1 MSPIDWMVML
11 GTLVLIAAYG
21 TWRTRREHTREDFLR
36 GGHADRWWVVGFS
49 VVATQLS
56 AVTFLSTPGQ
66 GYLDGMRFVQFY
78 FGLPLAMIVV
88 AAVFIPLYYKW
99 NVFTAYE
106 FIGKRFDRRTRLLT
120 AILFLCLRG
129 VCAGITIHAP
139 MLVLDRV
146 LGIGY
151 GWSYALTGL
160 VILYTTIGGAKAV
173 SATQTQQMTVIFLG
187 LIITLGLVIHQL
199 GDRMGVLDGL
209 RLAGATGHLNIITT
223 NFDPNDKF
231 TLWSG
236 LIGGFFLQLSYFG
249 TDQSQVGR
257 YLSGKSVREAKLGMM
272 FNGLIKIPMQF
283 VVLLTGVLV
292 FVYYL
297 FHASPVHWN
306 AQNAAAMDALPA
318 YAALQDAHQ
327 HHEAD
332 ARGHALGF
340 LDATRSGDATRAAAE
355 RERLNTVLRADST
368 TRAQVRDLVKVHV
381 PGADPRDDDHIFL
394 SFVLGHFPVGII
406 GLFVAVMFAA
416 SMSTSSAELNAL
428 ATTTTVDVIQRAWT
442 DRAQV
447 RATRWATILYGLAA
461 MAFAG
466 VASRIGNLIQA
477 VNTVGSLFYGTIL
490 GIFLVAFFLPRVRGK
505 AVFVAAL
512 VAEAVILV
520 LFVLQTWYGWQ
531 PIGFLWFNLIAPAIV
546 LTASLVVQAL
556 IGEDGKGK
564 GRAAAALPL

>member
-1 MSPIDWMVML
+1 MSALDWIVML

-21 TWRTRREHTREDFLR
+21 TWKTRRDHSRENYLR

-129 VCAGITIHAP
+129 LSAGITIYAP
-139 MLVLDRV
+139 MIVLDRV

-160 VILYTTIGGAKAV
+160 VILYTTVGGAKAV

-187 LIITLGLVIHQL
+187 LLITLFLVIHQL
-199 GDRMGVLDGL
+199 SDRMTFMESLH
-209 RLAGATGHLNIITT
+209 LAGATGHLNIITT

-236 LIGGFFLQLSYFG
+236 LFGGFFLQLAYFG

-257 YLSGKSVREAKLGMM
+257 YLSGKTVREARLGMM
-272 FNGLIKIPMQF
+272 FNGLVKIPMQF
-283 VVLLTGVLV
+283 IVLLTGVLV

-297 FHASPVHWN
+297 FNASPVHWN
-306 AQNAAAMDALPA
+306 SQNVAAVEDLPE
-318 YAALQDAHQ
+318 YAALQEAHKANDREIQ
-327 HHEAD
+327 ARSAALLEAV
-332 ARGHALGF
+332 
-340 LDATRSGDATRAAAE
+340 RSGDEE
-355 RERLNTVLRADST
+355 RKVVEASSLSHALAVDSVT
-368 TRAQVRDLVKVHV
+368 HAQVRALIKERVE
-381 PGADPRDDDHIFL
+381 GADPRDDDHIFL
-394 SFVLGHFPVGII
+394 SYVLGHFPIGII
-406 GLFVAVMFAA
+406 GLFVAVLFCA

-428 ATTTTVDVIQRAWT
+428 ATTTTVDVMKRDWSENG
-442 DRAQV
+442 QV
-447 RATRWATILYGLAA
+447 RATQWATIAYGLGA

-466 VASRIGNLIQA
+466 VASRFGNLIQA

-490 GIFLVAFFLPRVRGK
+490 GIFLVAFFIKQVQGR
-505 AVFVAAL
+505 AVFIAAL
-512 VAEAVILV
+512 IAEAVILL
-520 LFVLQTWYGWQ
+520 LFAMQSFEMIR

-546 LTASLVVQAL
+546 IILSLIIHSVAP
-556 IGEDGKGK
+556 DPP
-564 GRAAAALPL
+564 LPDA

>member
-1 MSPIDWMVML
+1 MSTLDWIVML

-21 TWRTRREHTREDFLR
+21 TWKTRRDHSKENYLR

-66 GYLDGMRFVQFY
+66 GFLDGMRFVQFY

-129 VCAGITIHAP
+129 LSAGITVYAP

-151 GWSYALTGL
+151 GWSFALTGL
-160 VILYTTIGGAKAV
+160 VIVYTTIGGAKAV
-173 SATQTQQMTVIFLG
+173 SATQTQQMTIIFLG
-187 LIITLGLVIHQL
+187 LLITLGLVIHQL
-199 GDRMGVLDGL
+199 SAQMSFTESLHI
-209 RLAGATGHLNIITT
+209 AGATGHLNIITT
-223 NFDPNDKF
+223 NFDANDKF

-236 LIGGFFLQLSYFG
+236 LLGGFFLQLSYFG

-257 YLSGKSVREAKLGMM
+257 YLSGRSVREAKLGMM
-272 FNGLIKIPMQF
+272 FNGLVKIPMQF
-283 VVLLTGVLV
+283 IVLLTGVLV

-297 FHASPVHWN
+297 FNASPVHWN
-306 AQNAAAMDALPA
+306 SQNAAALEKVPA
-318 YAALQDAHQ
+318 YVTLKAE
-327 HHEAD
+327 HERNETD
-332 ARGHALGF
+332 ARDHAVAMLEA
-340 LDATRSGDATRAAAE
+340 LRENDEVKRTMA
-355 RERLNTVLRADST
+355 RERLNASLVADSVT
-368 TRAQVRDLVKVHV
+368 HARVQQLVKDHL

-394 SFVLGHFPVGII
+394 SFVLGHFPAGII

-416 SMSTSSAELNAL
+416 SMSTSSAELSAL
-428 ATTTTVDVIQRAWT
+428 ATTTTVDVMKREWT
-442 DRAQV
+442 EVGQV
-447 RATRWATILYGLAA
+447 RATRWATIAFGLGA

-466 VASRIGNLIQA
+466 VASRFGNLIQA

-490 GIFLVAFFLPRVRGK
+490 GIFLVAFFLKRVQGR
-505 AVFVAAL
+505 AVFFAAL
-512 VAEAVILV
+512 LAESVILF
-520 LFVLQTWYGWQ
+520 LFIMQTWCGWQ
-531 PIGFLWFNLIAPAIV
+531 PIGFLWFNLIAPCIV
-546 LTASLVVQAL
+546 VCGSLLLHARP
-556 IGEDGKGK
+556 GPE
-564 GRAAAALPL
+564 RT